1 MYYTEP
7 DNETNLAEKRLQVIC
22 KKLKDGSKLKSLMVD
37 ITDREKIAHQMNK
50 WDSNYYELGLSI
62 MEVDDIKET
71 ENPLLQ
77 RYI

>member
-37 ITDREKIAHQMNK
+37 ITDRVKIARKMNK

-62 MEVDDIKET
+62 MEVEDIKEI